1 MYNEQLEQLIDA
13 ALADGVL
20 TEKEKQVLFK
30 KAQTLGVDLDE
41 FEMVLDARLVKL
53 QKEQQS
59 SAPKSNKLGDVKK
72 CPACGAIVQS
82 YQGVCQECGFAFEN
96 TDANSSSKRLYEA
109 ISKEKDI
116 KKKQEIIETFPIP
129 NTKADLLEFL
139 TALKPRISDLDG
151 EFANVY
157 YKKYSECIEK
167 VKVSFL
173 GDKQLQSF
181 IDDFSLIKKEIKKK
195 KFIALLKKNWKVV
208 PVIVVLLS
216 IGIFLGIQE
225 IVWATQDA
233 IKSRKREKIYA
244 FWDNQEKK
252 LSKSLAAGNA
262 YNAIITMQDAKNY
275 FDSKEKYLR
284 WGDFPK
290 SYYDC
295 ALELITYYTSEGF
308 VDSAIYVYD
317 RLTPDHEI
325 SSYSYQHGTNNN
337 YESSA
342 TGLIRKELIKS
353 GEYDEAWRYTL
364 RSNKTESSIDNAD
377 SYYNFMLEVVLYL
390 CQENKKQVAR
400 KFVKDYNVWFAKN
413 VDQYKDHVY
422 YSDEYKKYNSSLSKS
437 KLLKIINE
445 Y

>member
-244 FWDNQEKK
+244 FWDKQGKK

>member
-30 KAQTLGVDLDE
+30 KAQALGVDLDE

-181 IDDFSLIKKEIKKK
+181 IDDFGLIKQEVKKK
-195 KFIALLKKNWKVV
+195 KFIASLKKNWKVI
-208 PVIVVLLS
+208 PVIGVLLFL
-216 IGIFLGIQE
+216 GIFLGIQE
-225 IVWATQDA
+225 IVWAAQDA
-233 IKSRKREKIYA
+233 IRLRKREKIYA
-244 FWDNQEKK
+244 FWDQQEKT
-252 LSKSLAAGNA
+252 LLKSLAAGNA
-262 YNAIITMQDAKNY
+262 YNAIITMQEAKSY
-275 FDSKEKYLR
+275 FNSNEEYLR

-325 SSYSYQHGTNNN
+325 TFYSQHGTNNN

-364 RSNKTESSIDNAD
+364 RSHKTESSIDNAD
-377 SYYNFMLEVVLYL
+377 SYYSFMLEVVLYL

-413 VDQYKDHVY
+413 VDPYKDHVS
-422 YSDEYKKYNSSLSKS
+422 YSNEYKKYNSSLSKS

>member
-244 FWDNQEKK
+244 FWDNQEKNCQSP
-252 LSKSLAAGNA
+252 LQLVMH
-262 YNAIITMQDAKNY
+262 I
-275 FDSKEKYLR
+275 
-284 WGDFPK
+284 
-290 SYYDC
+290 
-295 ALELITYYTSEGF
+295 
-308 VDSAIYVYD
+308 
-317 RLTPDHEI
+317 
-325 SSYSYQHGTNNN
+325 
-337 YESSA
+337 
-342 TGLIRKELIKS
+342 
-353 GEYDEAWRYTL
+353 
-364 RSNKTESSIDNAD
+364 
-377 SYYNFMLEVVLYL
+377 ML
-390 CQENKKQVAR
+390 
-400 KFVKDYNVWFAKN
+400 
-413 VDQYKDHVY
+413 
-422 YSDEYKKYNSSLSKS
+422 
-437 KLLKIINE
+437 
-445 Y
+445 

>member
-30 KAQTLGVDLDE
+30 KAQALGVDLDE

-244 FWDNQEKK
+244 FWDQQEKT
-252 LSKSLAAGNA
+252 LLKSLAAGNA
-262 YNAIITMQDAKNY
+262 YNAIITMQEAKSY
-275 FDSKEKYLR
+275 FNSNEEYLR

-317 RLTPDHEI
+317 RLTPDHKI
-325 SSYSYQHGTNNN
+325 TSYSQHGTNNN

-364 RSNKTESSIDNAD
+364 RSHETESSIDNAD
-377 SYYNFMLEVVLYL
+377 SYYSFMLEVVLYL

-413 VDQYKDHVY
+413 VDPYKEHVY
-422 YSDEYKKYNSSLSKS
+422 YSDEYKEYNSSLSKS

>member
-244 FWDNQEKK
+244 FWDKQEKK

-325 SSYSYQHGTNNN
+325 SSDSYQHGTNNN

-364 RSNKTESSIDNAD
+364 RSNKTESSIYNAD